1 MSGHSK
7 WHKVK
12 NEKALKDPK
21 KSKNFTRLS
30 KQIQIAA
37 RQGGPDPSSNPT
49 LRKAMEDAKASNLPK
64 ENIQR
69 AINKGAGIGDEGR
82 LESVSLEGY
91 GPGGVAIMVSG
102 ETDNRNRTIAEVRA
116 LFKEYGGSLG
126 EPGSAAYVF
135 GADPHNPTFKTP
147 VEDEHSLG
155 QLASLIEELE
165 NHDDVMTV
173 FHNLQEEE

>member
-12 NEKALKDPK
+12 HEKALKDPK

-30 KQIQIAA
+30 KNIQIAA
-37 RQGGPDPSSNPT
+37 RQGGPDPAGNPS
-49 LRKAMEDAKASNLPK
+49 LRKAIEDAKASNLPK

-69 AINKGAGIGDEGR
+69 AINKGAGIGGEKP
-82 LESVSLEGY
+82 LEEVSLEGY
-91 GPGGVAIMVSG
+91 GPGGIAVMVSG
-102 ETDNRNRTIAEVRA
+102 ETDNRNRTIAEVRS

-135 GADPHNPTFKTP
+135 GSDPNNPSFRTP
-147 VEDEHSLG
+147 IEDEETLD

-165 NHDDVMTV
+165 NHDDVMSV
-173 FHNLQEEE
+173 FHNLQE